1 MQIKKFRA
9 ASLKDAI
16 NLMKEQL
23 GEEAVVLSTKVYEGD
38 LKLGKKKEFEITAGF
53 DDEPKTKDFL
63 IDDNEPISFPNSSK
77 NFETELKKLTNKI
90 YGAANQTKDKKP
102 EKEIISAE
110 KLKNK
115 KAFSDF
121 QEVIDILKYKEVDDL
136 LINTIVNQLKKYSM
150 FLNKENIDNYVL
162 STISSM
168 IPTSEFKITKGKT
181 PKTIALI
188 GPTGVGKTTCIA
200 KLAVISKI
208 LHNLDIG
215 LISIDTYRL
224 GALDQLKI
232 FAEVSN
238 IDFLVAYEPSEMKSL
253 MQKLK
258 KKDLVFIDTVGR
270 SQKNTSLLKGI
281 NDYLNEVNI
290 DEKYL
295 VMSTTSTTKNMID
308 VADKFKSIKY
318 DGFVFTKID
327 EAVTYGNILNVVN
340 KFNTP
345 IKYLTNGQ
353 VIPDDIIAADPDFI
367 ANLIYTGSTSS

>member
-1 MQIKKFRA
+1 MQIKKFKA
-9 ASLKDAI
+9 LSLKEAI
-16 NLMKEQL
+16 SQMKEAL
-23 GEEAVVLSTKVYEGD
+23 GDEAVVLSTKVIEGD
-38 LKLGKKKEFEITAGF
+38 LKLGKRKEFEVTAGF
-53 DDEPKTKDFL
+53 DDEPKVKDFL
-63 IDDNEPISFPNSSK
+63 IDDNEIPMQKSNK
-77 NFETELKKLTNKI
+77 DFESELKKLTNKI
-90 YGAANQTKDKKP
+90 YGATSASKDKKN
-102 EKEIISAE
+102 EHEIISAE

-115 KAFSDF
+115 KAFNDY
-121 QEVIDILKYKEVDDL
+121 QEIIDILKHKEVDDL

-150 FLNKENIDNYVL
+150 FLNKENLDNYVV

-168 IPTSEFKITKGKT
+168 IPTSEFKVTKGKS

-238 IDFLVAYEPSEMKSL
+238 IDFMVAYEPSEMKTL
-253 MQKLK
+253 MQKLR

-281 NDYLNEVNI
+281 NDYLNQVNI

-295 VMSTTSTTKNMID
+295 VMSTTSTSKNMID
-308 VADKFKSIKY
+308 VADKFKALRY

-327 EAVTYGNILNVVN
+327 EAVTYGNILNLVS
-340 KFNTP
+340 KFNVP

-353 VIPDDIIAADPDFI
+353 VITDDIIAADSEFI
-367 ANLIYTGSTSS
+367 ANLIYTGSVTS